1 MSVVA
6 TEDGDGERRRLSTTD
21 KGILE
26 IVIEINSLTKYYGPV
41 AAVEGLSLQIAQS
54 LEYQLELQKASA
66 Q

>member
-6 TEDGDGERRRLSTTD
+6 TGDGDGERRRSSTTD

-41 AAVEGLSLQIAQS
+41 VAVEDLSLQIARGGVFG
-54 LEYQLELQKASA
+54 
-66 Q
+66 